1 MAFFNNNRST
11 LAAYAM
17 LPLAAMVSTASFAQ
31 TWKINL
37 RDADLTAFINEVA
50 DITGKSFAVDPRV
63 RGNVTVISNKAL
75 NKTEVYDLFLG
86 VLNVNGVVA
95 IPSGNT
101 IKLVPDSN
109 VKSSGIPYDARHRAS
124 GDQIV
129 TRVIWLD
136 NTNANDLIP
145 ALRPLMPQFAHL
157 SAVAGTNALI
167 VSDRASNIYQLETI
181 IRNLDGTGQ
190 NDIEA
195 VTLQSSQAEE
205 MIGLLEAMSSTGASK
220 DPKGSRIRLIADNR
234 TNRIIIKGDTATRK
248 RIRQMIETL
257 DVPAADRLGG
267 LKVFRL
273 KYASAKNLSEILQ
286 GLVTGQAVSSNNN
299 SANSNNN
306 STSNLLN
313 GTSDNQSLTANNNT
327 SSGINLNSNNNSN
340 NQNSISSFN
349 ANGVSIIADATQNA
363 LVVKADPQLMREIES
378 AIQQLDIRR
387 QQVLIEAAIIEVE
400 GSDADQLGVQW
411 ALGDI
416 SSGIGLINFDNFGS
430 SLKNIAAGYLTGGA
444 AGAGSAV
451 GAGTSL
457 VLGDYREG
465 SDGSRKL
472 YGAMIQALKEKTKSN
487 LLSTPSIVTMD
498 NEEAYIV
505 VGENV
510 PFVTG
515 SVSTG
520 AAGVANPYTTIERKD
535 VGVTLKVV
543 PHIGDGGSV
552 RLEVEQEVSDVKTN
566 KGEASD
572 LVTSKRAIKTSI
584 LAEHGQTIVLGGL
597 ISDNTQHGRQSVPGL
612 GSIPVLGKLFSSE
625 GKSNVKRNLLIF
637 IHPTIVGNSAD
648 VKKMSQQR
656 YNQLYSLQLALDTDG
671 NFAKL
676 PESVEDIYQQRI
688 PVSKGVAPA
697 PVQPAPVAQPQVTQP
712 VVTTPVAIEP
722 PVKRQT
728 IAVPNGSRQTSSNY
742 HVLPTQPQ
750 STKKV
755 TVAQST
761 HTMNVKVNESVLV
774 REIQQSVVQ
783 KIDQPMVVAGL
794 SRSFQLDEASASAN
808 RMNDHKD
815 EYRTIHLNPENLLAF
830 QKNQPFTQSTP
841 SCQNGNGYSLCYD

>member
-1 MAFFNNNRST
+1 MALFNNNRSAWAFCV
-11 LAAYAM
+11 AA
-17 LPLAAMVSTASFAQ
+17 PLMAMVSTASYAQ

-50 DITGKSFAVDPRV
+50 DITGKNFAVDPRV

-75 NKTEVYDLFLG
+75 NKNEVYDLFLG

-109 VKSSGIPYDARHRAS
+109 VKSSGIPYDARSRAS

-129 TRVIWLD
+129 TRVLWLE
-136 NTNANDLIP
+136 NTNPNDLIP

-157 SAVAGTNALI
+157 AAVPGTNALI

-195 VTLQSSQAEE
+195 VSLQSSQAEE
-205 MIGLLEAMSSTGASK
+205 MIGLIESMTATGGAK
-220 DPKGSRIRLIADNR
+220 DVRGSRVRVIADTR
-234 TNRIIIKGDTATRK
+234 TNRIIIKGDPTTRK
-248 RIRQMIETL
+248 RVRQVIETL

-273 KYASAKNLSEILQ
+273 KYASAKNLAEILQ
-286 GLVTGQAVSSNNN
+286 GLVTGQAV
-299 SANSNNN
+299 NSNSNSN
-306 STSNLLN
+306 STSSNSSSLSSGSNL
-313 GTSDNQSLTANNNT
+313 NNNNTTTGSSSNT
-327 SSGINLNSNNNSN
+327 SSGIQLNTGMNNE
-340 NQNSISSFN
+340 QGGITSFN
-349 ANGVSIIADATQNA
+349 GNGVSIIADTTQNS

-378 AIQQLDIRR
+378 AIDQLDIRR

-400 GSDADQLGVQW
+400 GTDADQLGVQW

-416 SSGIGLINFDNFGS
+416 SSGIGLVNFDNFGT
-430 SLKNIAAGYLTGGA
+430 SLKNIAAGYLTGGG
-444 AGAGSAV
+444 AGAASAV
-451 GAGTSL
+451 GAGSSL

-465 SDGSRKL
+465 SDGSRRL
-472 YGAMIQALKEKTKSN
+472 YGAMIQALKETTKSN

-543 PHIGDGGSV
+543 PHIGEDGTV
-552 RLEVEQEVSDVKTN
+552 RLEVEQEVSDVKAS
-566 KGEASD
+566 KGQAQD

-597 ISDNTQHGRQSVPGL
+597 ISDNTSYGRQAVPGL
-612 GSIPVLGKLFSSE
+612 GAIPGLGRLFRSE
-625 GKSNVKRNLLIF
+625 GKSNQKRNLLIF
-637 IHPTIVGNSAD
+637 IHPTIVGDKNA
-648 VKKMSQQR
+648 VRKLTQQR
-656 YNQLYSLQLALDTDG
+656 YSQLYSLQLALDSDG

-676 PESVEDIYQQRI
+676 PESVEDVYQQRI
-688 PVSKGVAPA
+688 PVSRTPLQNSTYQTVPTA
-697 PVQPAPVAQPQVTQP
+697 PVQAQPAN
-712 VVTTPVAIEP
+712 VVVTPVAIEP
-722 PVKRQT
+722 VIQRQ
-728 IAVPNGSRQTSSNY
+728 
-742 HVLPTQPQ
+742 
-750 STKKV
+750 
-755 TVAQST
+755 VAQP
-761 HTMNVKVNESVLV
+761 V
-774 REIQQSVVQ
+774 QQVEKS
-783 KIDQPMVVAGL
+783 
-794 SRSFQLDEASASAN
+794 
-808 RMNDHKD
+808 
-815 EYRTIHLNPENLLAF
+815 
-830 QKNQPFTQSTP
+830 KNTVTTTTLRPKS
-841 SCQNGNGYSLCYD
+841 

>member
-1 MAFFNNNRST
+1 MALLNYERPFWAL
-11 LAAYAM
+11 LAAA
-17 LPLAAMVSTASFAQ
+17 PLVAMVSTASHAQ

-50 DITGKSFAVDPRV
+50 DITGKNFAVDPRV

-75 NKTEVYDLFLG
+75 NKNEVYDLFLG

-101 IKLVPDSN
+101 IRLVPDSN
-109 VKSSGIPYDARHRAS
+109 VKSSGIPYDGCQNAR

-129 TRVIWLD
+129 TRVIWLE
-136 NTNANDLIP
+136 NTNANGLIP

-157 SAVAGTNALI
+157 SAVGGTNALI
-167 VSDRASNIYQLETI
+167 VSDRASNIYQLESI

-195 VTLQSSQAEE
+195 ISLQSSQAEE
-205 MIGLLEAMSSTGASK
+205 VIGLLESMSSTGAAK
-220 DPKGSRIRLIADNR
+220 DIKGSRVRIVADNR

-248 RIRQMIETL
+248 RIRQMIEMM

-273 KYASAKNLSEILQ
+273 KYASAQNLAEILQ
-286 GLVTGQAVSSNNN
+286 GLVSGQAVSSSTNAN
-299 SANSNNN
+299 SNSNNN
-306 STSNLLN
+306 STSNLSS
-313 GTSDNQSLTANNNT
+313 TNNNT
-327 SSGINLNSNNNSN
+327 GNSSTISTPSINLGGSSNSN
-340 NQNSISSFN
+340 NQNNITSFN
-349 ANGVSIIADATQNA
+349 GNGVSIIADGSQNA

-378 AIQQLDIRR
+378 AIQQLDTRR

-400 GSDADQLGVQW
+400 GTDADQLGVQW
-411 ALGDI
+411 ALGDL
-416 SSGIGLINFDNFGS
+416 SSGIGLINFDNIGA
-430 SLKNIAAGYLTGGA
+430 SLKNVAAGYLTGGA
-444 AGAGSAV
+444 AGAGSAI

-515 SVSTG
+515 SLSTNG
-520 AAGVANPYTTIERKD
+520 GVANPYTTIERKD

-543 PHIGDGGSV
+543 PHIGEGGTL
-552 RLEVEQEVSDVKTN
+552 RLEVEQEVSDVKAN
-566 KGEASD
+566 KGQAQD

-597 ISDNTQHGRQSVPGL
+597 ISDNSIYSRQAVPGL
-612 GSIPVLGKLFSSE
+612 GAIPGLGRLFRSD
-625 GKSNVKRNLLIF
+625 GQSNQKRNLLIF
-637 IHPTIVGNSAD
+637 IHPTIVGDSQD
-648 VKKMSQQR
+648 IRRISQQR
-656 YNQLYSLQLALDTDG
+656 YSQLYSLQLAMDTDG
-671 NFAKL
+671 SFAKL
-676 PESVEDIYQQRI
+676 PENVSDVYQQRL
-688 PVSKGVAPA
+688 PVSRVAPQTGTYQTLPSA
-697 PVQPAPVAQPQVTQP
+697 VSANRAAT
-712 VVTTPVAIEP
+712 VVSTPVAIEP
-722 PVKRQT
+722 AVQRQN
-728 IAVPNGSRQTSSNY
+728 V
-742 HVLPTQPQ
+742 VLPQQ
-750 STKKV
+750 EVSKTKNTV
-755 TVAQST
+755 TT
-761 HTMNVKVNESVLV
+761 T
-774 REIQQSVVQ
+774 
-783 KIDQPMVVAGL
+783 
-794 SRSFQLDEASASAN
+794 
-808 RMNDHKD
+808 
-815 EYRTIHLNPENLLAF
+815 TIRA
-830 QKNQPFTQSTP
+830 TP
-841 SCQNGNGYSLCYD
+841 

>member
-1 MAFFNNNRST
+1 MALLNYERPFWAL
-11 LAAYAM
+11 LAAA
-17 LPLAAMVSTASFAQ
+17 PLVAMVSTASHAQ

-50 DITGKSFAVDPRV
+50 DITGKNFAVDPRV

-75 NKTEVYDLFLG
+75 NKNEVYDLFLG

-101 IKLVPDSN
+101 IRLVPDSN
-109 VKSSGIPYDARHRAS
+109 VKSSGIPYDGRQNAR

-129 TRVIWLD
+129 TRVIWLE

-157 SAVAGTNALI
+157 SAVGGTNALI
-167 VSDRASNIYQLETI
+167 VSDRASNIYQLESI

-195 VTLQSSQAEE
+195 ISLQSSQAEE
-205 MIGLLEAMSSTGASK
+205 VIGLLESMSSTGAAK
-220 DPKGSRIRLIADNR
+220 DIKGSRVRIVADNR

-248 RIRQMIETL
+248 RIRQMIEMM

-273 KYASAKNLSEILQ
+273 KYASAQNLAEILQ
-286 GLVTGQAVSSNNN
+286 GLVSGQAVSN
-299 SANSNNN
+299 SANANSNSNNN
-306 STSNLLN
+306 STSNLSS
-313 GTSDNQSLTANNNT
+313 TNNNT
-327 SSGINLNSNNNSN
+327 GNSSTISTPSINLGGSSNSN
-340 NQNSISSFN
+340 NQNNITSFN
-349 ANGVSIIADATQNA
+349 GNGVSIIADGSQNA

-378 AIQQLDIRR
+378 AIQQLDTRR

-400 GSDADQLGVQW
+400 GTDADQLGVQW
-411 ALGDI
+411 ALGDL
-416 SSGIGLINFDNFGS
+416 SSGIGLINFDNIGA
-430 SLKNIAAGYLTGGA
+430 SLKNVAAGYLTGGA
-444 AGAGSAV
+444 AGAGSAI

-515 SVSTG
+515 SLSTNG
-520 AAGVANPYTTIERKD
+520 GVANPYTTIERKD

-543 PHIGDGGSV
+543 PHIGEGGTL
-552 RLEVEQEVSDVKTN
+552 RLEVEQEVSDVKAN
-566 KGEASD
+566 KGQAQDS
-572 LVTSKRAIKTSI
+572 VTSKRAIKTSI

-597 ISDNTQHGRQSVPGL
+597 ISDNSIYSRQAVPGL
-612 GSIPVLGKLFSSE
+612 GAIPGLGRLFRSD
-625 GKSNVKRNLLIF
+625 GQSNQKRNLLIF
-637 IHPTIVGNSAD
+637 IHPTIVGDSQD
-648 VKKMSQQR
+648 IRRISQQR
-656 YNQLYSLQLALDTDG
+656 YSQLYSLQLAMDTDG
-671 NFAKL
+671 SFAKL
-676 PESVEDIYQQRI
+676 PENVSDVYQQRL
-688 PVSKGVAPA
+688 PVSRVAPQTGTYQTLPSA
-697 PVQPAPVAQPQVTQP
+697 VSANRAAT
-712 VVTTPVAIEP
+712 VVSTPVAIEP
-722 PVKRQT
+722 AVQRQG
-728 IAVPNGSRQTSSNY
+728 V
-742 HVLPTQPQ
+742 VLPQQ
-750 STKKV
+750 EVSKTKNTV
-755 TVAQST
+755 TT
-761 HTMNVKVNESVLV
+761 T
-774 REIQQSVVQ
+774 
-783 KIDQPMVVAGL
+783 
-794 SRSFQLDEASASAN
+794 
-808 RMNDHKD
+808 
-815 EYRTIHLNPENLLAF
+815 TIRA
-830 QKNQPFTQSTP
+830 TP
-841 SCQNGNGYSLCYD
+841 

>member
-1 MAFFNNNRST
+1 MALLNYERPFWAL
-11 LAAYAM
+11 LAAA
-17 LPLAAMVSTASFAQ
+17 PLVAMVSTASHAQ

-50 DITGKSFAVDPRV
+50 DITGKNFAVDPRV

-75 NKTEVYDLFLG
+75 NKNEVYDLFLG

-101 IKLVPDSN
+101 IRLVPDSN
-109 VKSSGIPYDARHRAS
+109 VKSSGIPYDGRQNAR

-129 TRVIWLD
+129 TRVIWLE

-157 SAVAGTNALI
+157 SAVGGTNALI
-167 VSDRASNIYQLETI
+167 VSDRASNIYQLESI

-195 VTLQSSQAEE
+195 ISLQSSQAEE
-205 MIGLLEAMSSTGASK
+205 VIGLLESMSSTGAAK
-220 DPKGSRIRLIADNR
+220 DIKGSRVRIVADNR

-248 RIRQMIETL
+248 RIRQMIEMM

-273 KYASAKNLSEILQ
+273 KYASAQNLAEILQ
-286 GLVTGQAVSSNNN
+286 GLVSGQAVSN
-299 SANSNNN
+299 SANANSNSNNN
-306 STSNLLN
+306 STSNLSS
-313 GTSDNQSLTANNNT
+313 TNNNT
-327 SSGINLNSNNNSN
+327 GNSSTISTPSINLGGSSNSN
-340 NQNSISSFN
+340 NQNNITSFN
-349 ANGVSIIADATQNA
+349 GNGVSIIADGSQNA

-378 AIQQLDIRR
+378 AIQQLDTRR

-400 GSDADQLGVQW
+400 GTDADQLGVQW
-411 ALGDI
+411 ALGDL
-416 SSGIGLINFDNFGS
+416 SSGIGLINFDNIGA
-430 SLKNIAAGYLTGGA
+430 SLKNVAAGYLTGGA
-444 AGAGSAV
+444 AGAGSAI

-515 SVSTG
+515 SLSTNG
-520 AAGVANPYTTIERKD
+520 GVANPYTTIERKD

-543 PHIGDGGSV
+543 PHIGEGGTL
-552 RLEVEQEVSDVKTN
+552 RLEVEQEVSDVKAN
-566 KGEASD
+566 KGQAQD

-597 ISDNTQHGRQSVPGL
+597 ISDNSIYSRQAVPGL
-612 GSIPVLGKLFSSE
+612 GAIPGLGRLFRSD
-625 GKSNVKRNLLIF
+625 GQSNQKRNLLIF
-637 IHPTIVGNSAD
+637 IHPTIVGDSQD
-648 VKKMSQQR
+648 IRRISQQR
-656 YNQLYSLQLALDTDG
+656 YSQLYSLQLAMDADG
-671 NFAKL
+671 SFAKL
-676 PESVEDIYQQRI
+676 PENVSDVYQQRL
-688 PVSKGVAPA
+688 PVSRVAPQTGTYQTLPSA
-697 PVQPAPVAQPQVTQP
+697 VPANRAAT
-712 VVTTPVAIEP
+712 VVSTPVAIEP
-722 PVKRQT
+722 AVQRQG
-728 IAVPNGSRQTSSNY
+728 V
-742 HVLPTQPQ
+742 VLPQQ
-750 STKKV
+750 EVSKTKNTV
-755 TVAQST
+755 TT
-761 HTMNVKVNESVLV
+761 T
-774 REIQQSVVQ
+774 
-783 KIDQPMVVAGL
+783 
-794 SRSFQLDEASASAN
+794 
-808 RMNDHKD
+808 
-815 EYRTIHLNPENLLAF
+815 TIRA
-830 QKNQPFTQSTP
+830 TP
-841 SCQNGNGYSLCYD
+841 